1 MSILLNPVT
10 ISVVVLCVLCLMR
23 LNIILSMLIA
33 CVVGGLAGSL
43 PLFGAENSIMA
54 LLTSGFIRN
63 SSAALAYVL
72 MGVFAAM
79 LADIGLA
86 DILSKKLTRMIG
98 GNPLILLGA
107 FAIISVVADT
117 LIPVHIA
124 FIPILIPPM
133 LALMNQMKLDRRA
146 AACSLAFGLK
156 APYLALPISYGL
168 IFQGIIASNLTD
180 NGVHVEIN
188 EVWKV
193 TWILGAAMVI
203 GLLVAV
209 FVTYRKPRE
218 YNSVETDTSKTDAI
232 SESLDRRHYVA
243 FASIIVIL
251 VIQVITADLA
261 LAALG
266 GIIIMIL
273 FGAIKWNEIDK
284 QVNEG
289 IKLMGMICLVF
300 LIAGGYASVIRATGG
315 VESLVGAASQIMRGN
330 KLIASIVIVLIGLV
344 VCMGIGTSFGTV
356 PILATIYVPLC
367 QNIGFSVHA
376 TILLIA
382 AAAAMGDAASPAS
395 DVTLAPTAGLNVDGQ
410 HDHIWDSC
418 VPGFLH
424 FSLPIMLTAVI
435 VSQFI

>member
-1 MSILLNPVT
+1 MLHCAGDTTGDIQLRPH
-10 ISVVVLCVLCLMR
+10 R
-23 LNIILSMLIA
+23 L
-33 CVVGGLAGSL
+33 
-43 PLFGAENSIMA
+43 
-54 LLTSGFIRN
+54 T
-63 SSAALAYVL
+63 
-72 MGVFAAM
+72 
-79 LADIGLA
+79 GLA
-86 DILSKKLTRMIG
+86 DLVFIGDQPGVHDLTGHAHSAAQYLGQLLDHCNALLRRHTGAGCDHDIRIIHG
-98 GNPLILLGA
+98 GRIFLLQ
-107 FAIISVVADT
+107 IIQDFGQ
-117 LIPVHIA
+117 HG
-124 FIPILIPPM
+124 
-133 LALMNQMKLDRRA
+133 
-146 AACSLAFGLK
+146 SLA
-156 APYLALPISYGL
+156 
-168 IFQGIIASNLTD
+168 
-180 NGVHVEIN
+180 
-188 EVWKV
+188 
-193 TWILGAAMVI
+193 AAMVI

-218 YNSVETDTSKTDAI
+218 YNSVETDTSNTDAI
-232 SESLDRRHYVA
+232 TESLDRRHYVA

>member
-1 MSILLNPVT
+1 
-10 ISVVVLCVLCLMR
+10 
-23 LNIILSMLIA
+23 
-33 CVVGGLAGSL
+33 
-43 PLFGAENSIMA
+43 
-54 LLTSGFIRN
+54 
-63 SSAALAYVL
+63 
-72 MGVFAAM
+72 
-79 LADIGLA
+79 
-86 DILSKKLTRMIG
+86 
-98 GNPLILLGA
+98 
-107 FAIISVVADT
+107 
-117 LIPVHIA
+117 
-124 FIPILIPPM
+124 M

-218 YNSVETDTSKTDAI
+218 YNSVETDTSNTDAI
-232 SESLDRRHYVA
+232 TESLDRRHYVA

-344 VCMGIGTSFGTV
+344 VCMGIGTS
-356 PILATIYVPLC
+356 LAQFRFLQLYMYHCVRT
-367 QNIGFSVHA
+367 SV
-376 TILLIA
+376 
-382 AAAAMGDAASPAS
+382 SPS
-395 DVTLAPTAGLNVDGQ
+395 TQL
-410 HDHIWDSC
+410 
-418 VPGFLH
+418 FY
-424 FSLPIMLTAVI
+424 
-435 VSQFI
+435 

>member
-1 MSILLNPVT
+1 
-10 ISVVVLCVLCLMR
+10 
-23 LNIILSMLIA
+23 
-33 CVVGGLAGSL
+33 
-43 PLFGAENSIMA
+43 
-54 LLTSGFIRN
+54 
-63 SSAALAYVL
+63 
-72 MGVFAAM
+72 
-79 LADIGLA
+79 
-86 DILSKKLTRMIG
+86 
-98 GNPLILLGA
+98 
-107 FAIISVVADT
+107 
-117 LIPVHIA
+117 
-124 FIPILIPPM
+124 
-133 LALMNQMKLDRRA
+133 MNQMKLDRRA

-168 IFQGIIASNLTD
+168 IFQGIIALNLTD

-218 YNSVETDTSKTDAI
+218 YNSVETDTSNTDAI

-300 LIAGGYASVIRATGG
+300 LIAGYGKG
-315 VESLVGAASQIMRGN
+315 
-330 KLIASIVIVLIGLV
+330 
-344 VCMGIGTSFGTV
+344 
-356 PILATIYVPLC
+356 
-367 QNIGFSVHA
+367 
-376 TILLIA
+376 
-382 AAAAMGDAASPAS
+382 
-395 DVTLAPTAGLNVDGQ
+395 
-410 HDHIWDSC
+410 
-418 VPGFLH
+418 
-424 FSLPIMLTAVI
+424 
-435 VSQFI
+435 

>member
-209 FVTYRKPRE
+209 LLPT
-218 YNSVETDTSKTDAI
+218 
-232 SESLDRRHYVA
+232 
-243 FASIIVIL
+243 
-251 VIQVITADLA
+251 
-261 LAALG
+261 
-266 GIIIMIL
+266 
-273 FGAIKWNEIDK
+273 
-284 QVNEG
+284 
-289 IKLMGMICLVF
+289 
-300 LIAGGYASVIRATGG
+300 
-315 VESLVGAASQIMRGN
+315 ASQEN
-330 KLIASIVIVLIGLV
+330 
-344 VCMGIGTSFGTV
+344 
-356 PILATIYVPLC
+356 TI
-367 QNIGFSVHA
+367 Q
-376 TILLIA
+376 
-382 AAAAMGDAASPAS
+382 
-395 DVTLAPTAGLNVDGQ
+395 
-410 HDHIWDSC
+410 
-418 VPGFLH
+418 
-424 FSLPIMLTAVI
+424 
-435 VSQFI
+435 

>member
-1 MSILLNPVT
+1 M
-10 ISVVVLCVLCLMR
+10 
-23 LNIILSMLIA
+23 LSA
-33 CVVGGLAGSL
+33 YK
-43 PLFGAENSIMA
+43 N
-54 LLTSGFIRN
+54 T
-63 SSAALAYVL
+63 AYVL
-72 MGVFAAM
+72 
-79 LADIGLA
+79 L
-86 DILSKKLTRMIG
+86 G
-98 GNPLILLGA
+98 G
-107 FAIISVVADT
+107 
-117 LIPVHIA
+117 
-124 FIPILIPPM
+124 
-133 LALMNQMKLDRRA
+133 AL
-146 AACSLAFGLK
+146 CK
-156 APYLALPISYGL
+156 AWQL
-168 IFQGIIASNLTD
+168 IFSCFSLCA
-180 NGVHVEIN
+180 
-188 EVWKV
+188 
-193 TWILGAAMVI
+193 
-203 GLLVAV
+203 LVK
-209 FVTYRKPRE
+209 RC
-218 YNSVETDTSKTDAI
+218 
-232 SESLDRRHYVA
+232 
-243 FASIIVIL
+243 
-251 VIQVITADLA
+251 
-261 LAALG
+261 
-266 GIIIMIL
+266 